1 MRFSRNPAAGIFVGQ
16 HLPLPL
22 KASYR
27 LLDFSDAENPQ
38 QILNFTM
45 LGMQSKPPLH
55 ATVIESQNIRFL

>member
-1 MRFSRNPAAGIFVGQ
+1 MRFSRNPAAGSFVGK

-27 LLDFSDAENPQ
+27 LLDFFDTENPQ

-45 LGMQSKPPLH
+45 L
-55 ATVIESQNIRFL
+55 